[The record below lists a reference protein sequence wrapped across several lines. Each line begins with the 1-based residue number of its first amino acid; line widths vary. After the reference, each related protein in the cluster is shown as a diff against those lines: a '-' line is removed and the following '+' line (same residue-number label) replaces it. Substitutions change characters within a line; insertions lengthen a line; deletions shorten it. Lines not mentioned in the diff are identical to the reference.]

1 MRRHLIT
8 AGRLPALTTLLAT
21 AAACVLMFAS
31 GWAEAQTTP
40 AQQPANEQVIVPQ
53 VDRRDVKVPKFP
65 SNDFEVGLF
74 AGTYATQNFGSHVV
88 SGIRLGYHITED
100 LFIQS
105 ALGRTN
111 ADDGVYRRLIGTGG
125 GVFDTEKVKVSYYN
139 FSFGYNV
146 LPGEVF
152 FGKNTAKATALYLI
166 GGVGSTKFDKQRR
179 QTFNVGWGVR
189 MMLADWAAVQVDMR
203 DHIFS
208 LDLLGK
214 RENTQNLE
222 MSAGL
227 SFYF

>member
-1 MRRHLIT
+1 MHRPQSLTR
-8 AGRLPALTTLLAT
+8 RLPALTTLLAL
-21 AAACVLMFAS
+21 AAAWVFIVS
-31 GWAEAQTTP
+31 TAEAQTAT
-40 AQQPANEQVIVPQ
+40 AQQPANDQVIVPQ

-65 SNDFEVGLF
+65 SNDFEIGLY
-74 AGTYATQNFGSHVV
+74 GGSYATQNFGTHVV
-88 SGIRLGYHITED
+88 TGLRLGYHITED
-100 LFIQS
+100 IFVQS
-105 ALGRTN
+105 VYARTK

-125 GVFDTEKVKVSYYN
+125 GVFDTEEVKVAFYN
-139 FSFGYNV
+139 LSFGYNV

-152 FGKNTAKATALYLI
+152 LGRNTAKATALYLI

-189 MMLADWAAVQVDMR
+189 LMLADWAALQVDMR
-203 DHIFS
+203 DHIYS

-214 RENTQNLE
+214 RENTQNIE

>member
-1 MRRHLIT
+1 MQSLHSPVGKPP
-8 AGRLPALTTLLAT
+8 AFKFLPSAV
-21 AAACVLMFAS
+21 AAAVVALS
-31 GWAEAQTTP
+31 GFDAAAQTP
-40 AQQPANEQVIVPQ
+40 APQQPANEQVIVPQ

-74 AGTYATQNFGSHVV
+74 SGSYATQNFGTHVV
-88 SGIRLGYHITED
+88 TGVRLGYHLTED
-100 LFIQS
+100 IFVQS
-105 ALGRTN
+105 SFGRTK

-125 GVFDTEKVKVSYYN
+125 GVFDTETVKVSYYN
-139 FSFGYNV
+139 LSFGYNV
-146 LPGEVF
+146 MPGEVF
-152 FGKNTAKATALYLI
+152 FGRNTAKATALYLI

-189 MMLADWAAVQVDMR
+189 LMLADWASLQVDMR
-203 DHIFS
+203 DHIYS

-214 RENTQNLE
+214 RENTQNIE

>member
-1 MRRHLIT
+1 MRRPFIT
-8 AGRLPALTTLLAT
+8 ARRLPALTALLAI
-21 AAACVLMFAS
+21 AAAGVFVSSA
-31 GWAEAQTTP
+31 AEAQTSAT
-40 AQQPANEQVIVPQ
+40 QQPANEQVIVPQ

-74 AGTYATQNFGSHVV
+74 SGSYATQNFGTHVV
-88 SGIRLGYHITED
+88 SGVRLGYHLTED
-100 LFIQS
+100 IFTQF
-105 ALGRTN
+105 AFGRTK

-125 GVFDTEKVKVSYYN
+125 GVFDTETVNVSYYN
-139 FSFGYNV
+139 LSFGYNV
-146 LPGEVF
+146 MPGEVF

-166 GGVGSTKFDKQRR
+166 GGIDSTKFDKQRR

-189 MMLADWAAVQVDMR
+189 LMLADWAAVQVDMR
-203 DHIFS
+203 DHIYS

-214 RENTQNLE
+214 RENTQNIE